1 VGDLATWV
9 AVAVVVGLVAGW
21 YLSFTASRIDR
32 LHHRVESSRAA
43 LDAQLARRAGI
54 AVELAPRVPDPH
66 GAALAAAASA
76 ALRPPAGSPGGAGRA
91 TSTGAIDLAE
101 VAQSGLTR
109 ALADALAEPGD
120 VERLRREAA
129 AGRLLDRLT
138 EAAARSQ
145 MARRFH
151 NDAVAQTLRVRRKW
165 VVRTARLAGHAAMP
179 QMVEIDDRLPPGL
192 ADPGSRVP

>member
-1 VGDLATWV
+1 VGDLATWIS
-9 AVAVVVGLVAGW
+9 VVVVALLVAGW

-43 LDAQLARRAGI
+43 LDLQLTRRAGL
-54 AVELAPRVPDPH
+54 AAELAGRVAGPPGPALA
-66 GAALAAAASA
+66 GAASRALAPPGDAAE
-76 ALRPPAGSPGGAGRA
+76 
-91 TSTGAIDLAE
+91 I
-101 VAQSGLTR
+101 VQSHLTR

-120 VERLRREAA
+120 VDRLRTDART
-129 AGRLLDRLT
+129 GRLLDDLS

-151 NDAVAQTLRVRRKW
+151 NDAVAQTQRVRRKW
-165 VVRTARLAGHAAMP
+165 VVRAARLAGHAAMP

-192 ADPGSRVP
+192 GQDAAPRP

>member
-9 AVAVVVGLVAGW
+9 PVLVVALLVAGW

-43 LDAQLARRAGI
+43 LDLQLTRRAGL
-54 AVELAPRVPDPH
+54 AAELAPRVAGPPGPALA
-66 GAALAAAASA
+66 GAASHALAPPGDAAE
-76 ALRPPAGSPGGAGRA
+76 
-91 TSTGAIDLAE
+91 I
-101 VAQSGLTR
+101 VQSRLTR

-120 VERLRREAA
+120 VDGLRADART
-129 AGRLLDRLT
+129 GRLLDDLS

-151 NDAVAQTLRVRRKW
+151 NDAVAQTQRVRRKW
-165 VVRTARLAGHAAMP
+165 VVRAARLAGHAAMP
-179 QMVEIDDRLPPGL
+179 QMVEIDDRMPPGL
-192 ADPGSRVP
+192 GQDAAPHP